1 MANTSGKPAYE
12 LNVIKIAFNSVK
24 KLNMTASAMQ
34 GQYAIGFSDQDVVD
48 AIQSLTSADFYK
60 SMQPEHDAFIAR
72 QDVYKSVFKSVALY
86 IKFQV
91 DSRGEVVVSFKAR

>member
-1 MANTSGKPAYE
+1 MANKSGKPAYE
-12 LNVIKIAFNSVK
+12 LRAIKLAFNSVN
-24 KLNMTASAMQ
+24 KLNMTVSAMQ
-34 GQYAIGFSDQDVVD
+34 GQYALGFSDQDVVD

-60 SMQPEHDAFIAR
+60 SMRPTHHEFLAG
-72 QDVYKSVFKSVALY
+72 QDVYKSVFKSVTLY